1 MFLSFF
7 LSFFVFSVT
16 CLGDYYFEQAKE
28 GAPVAR
34 VHIRWKRN
42 GKNKKVCRGIAP
54 ISKCRQKLSVISPY
68 VYSIPIRQHVTVHQ
82 MCTVLTPLTPPYP
95 HTPSPHFL
103 FYFKLHSI
111 FITWTKIRPP
121 RRAQLS
127 QSSPRNVWQIADG
140 NSPIIIQRTLVN
152 LRCQLNLHHQW
163 DSEVVGLNRIV
174 RACVREDRNSGGLMG
189 KDGLSPLD
197 FGFQFLPDN
206 CARDVSERVSE

>member
-1 MFLSFF
+1 VQTKVVSDLSIRVQHTDPSACSCTPDVHGANPTHPTLPPHTLPPLFF
-7 LSFFVFSVT
+7 LF
-16 CLGDYYFEQAKE
+16 
-28 GAPVAR
+28 
-34 VHIRWKRN
+34 
-42 GKNKKVCRGIAP
+42 
-54 ISKCRQKLSVISPY
+54 
-68 VYSIPIRQHVTVHQ
+68 
-82 MCTVLTPLTPPYP
+82 
-95 HTPSPHFL
+95 
-103 FYFKLHSI
+103 FKLHSI

-121 RRAQLS
+121 RRTQLS